1 MTYRHDGEK
10 GNHMKVNNVSENAK
24 KYPWMVVRVCEGE
37 YWYYGSWNSFDKAA
51 AQAAEVGG
59 CVVPSDS
66 VEV

>member
-1 MTYRHDGEK
+1 
-10 GNHMKVNNVSENAK
+10 MKVKNVSENAK

>member
-1 MTYRHDGEK
+1 
-10 GNHMKVNNVSENAK
+10 MKVNNVSENAK

-37 YWYYGSWNSFDKAA
+37 YWYYGSWNNFDKAA
-51 AQAAEVGG
+51 EQAAEVGG